1 MNDSNII
8 LFFDLTS
15 GKKKLGP
22 QGNWKKKKNS
32 CLSPHSIKW
41 PKISEAS
48 KNIISSNRAL
58 QLRSHNLICPP
69 SSKETSFVL
78 SVVEVEASYFH
89 WSFETSFMTWF
100 IQHSLFIDHF
110 AQIIFLISILFFN
123 NYFFSFLFFLV
134 IFFSTFFF
142 LLDTFFIS
150 FSFFLFLFSFKFSE
164 IFSSHFFFQLFFSL
178 FHFEVQRW
186 RDFYCIIMQAYTK

>member
-123 NYFFSFLFFLV
+123 SYFFSFLFFLV

-150 FSFFLFLFSFKFSE
+150 FSFFSFHANFLKFFPLIFFSNFSFLYFILKFKDEE
-164 IFSSHFFFQLFFSL
+164 IFTAL
-178 FHFEVQRW
+178 
-186 RDFYCIIMQAYTK
+186 

>member
-22 QGNWKKKKNS
+22 QGNWKKKKKNS

-150 FSFFLFLFSFKFSE
+150 FSFFSFHANFLKFFPLIFFFNFSFLYFILKFKDEE
-164 IFSSHFFFQLFFSL
+164 IFTAL
-178 FHFEVQRW
+178 
-186 RDFYCIIMQAYTK
+186 